1 VGCVSV
7 VRGPTRVAAHG
18 VHRWV
23 DHTAELELEI
33 EAASEQGVFEEALA
47 ALGGLLAERT
57 GGEEE
62 TDAKPVRH
70 EVSASAPDRATLLAE
85 WLSELAY
92 LAESEG
98 FVPTRAVRL
107 ELLGN
112 ALDATVVGRRASP
125 PHLVKGV
132 TYHRLGIWEEDET
145 WRARVIFDV

>member
-1 VGCVSV
+1 VY
-7 VRGPTRVAAHG
+7 
-18 VHRWV
+18 RWV

-33 EAASEQGVFEEALA
+33 EAASERGVFEEALA
-47 ALGGLLAERT
+47 ALGDLLSERAGDEDAGAEARY
-57 GGEEE
+57 
-62 TDAKPVRH
+62 

-92 LAESEG
+92 LAEAKG
-98 FVPTRAVRL
+98 FVPTAAERL
-107 ELLGN
+107 EFADT
-112 ALDATVVGRRASP
+112 ALEATVAGRNASP

>member
-1 VGCVSV
+1 
-7 VRGPTRVAAHG
+7 

-33 EAASEQGVFEEALA
+33 EAASERGVFEEALA
-47 ALGGLLAERT
+47 ALGGLLAERA
-57 GGEEE
+57 GGEKE
-62 TDAKPVRH
+62 TDAGADRH

-107 ELLGN
+107 ELVGN

>member
-1 VGCVSV
+1 
-7 VRGPTRVAAHG
+7 

-47 ALGGLLAERT
+47 ALGGLLAERA

-62 TDAKPVRH
+62 TDTEPARH

-85 WLSELAY
+85 WLSELAF

-98 FVPTRAVRL
+98 FVPHGIERL
-107 ELLGN
+107 ELSGN
-112 ALDATVVGRRASP
+112 ALEATVIGRRASP
-125 PHLVKGV
+125 PHLVKAV
-132 TYHRLGIWEEDET
+132 TYHRLGMWEENET
-145 WRARVIFDV
+145 WRARVILDV